1 VPAVLGLWE
10 TSRSAASITPDT
22 PEAVD
27 ALIGQP
33 GSVLLLALEGDE
45 VVGTLVVGWDGWR
58 GNMYRLAVR
67 SDFRRR
73 GIALALV
80 EAGHEHL
87 RSVGARRVTALV
99 GVEESGAAALWLAA
113 GYEHD
118 RKIERFVRN
127 LARPSRPPA

>member
-1 VPAVLGLWE
+1 VPAVLALWE
-10 TSRSAASITPDT
+10 TSRSAASVTPDT
-22 PEAVD
+22 REAVE
-27 ALIGQP
+27 ALLALP

-58 GNMYRLAVR
+58 GNMYRLAVH

-73 GIALALV
+73 GIASKLV
-80 EAGHEHL
+80 EVGHEHL

-99 GVEESGAAALWLAA
+99 GVEESEAAALWRAA

-118 RKIERFVRN
+118 LRINRFVLN
-127 LARPSRPPA
+127 L

>member
-1 VPAVLGLWE
+1 VLALWDL
-10 TSRSAASITPDT
+10 SRSPVSVTPDT
-22 PEAVD
+22 PEAVG

-33 GSVLLLALEGDE
+33 GAALLLAIEDDE

-58 GNMYRLAVR
+58 GNLYRLAVR
-67 SDFRRR
+67 EDFRRR

-80 EAGHEHL
+80 EAGHDHL

-99 GVEESGAAALWLAA
+99 GADEEPAAALWRAA

-118 RKIERFVRN
+118 RHIARFVRN
-127 LARPSRPPA
+127 L

>member
-1 VPAVLGLWE
+1 V
-10 TSRSAASITPDT
+10 TPDT
-22 PEAVD
+22 APAVE
-27 ALIGQP
+27 ALIAQP
-33 GSVLLLALEGDE
+33 GSVLLLALSDDE
-45 VVGTLVVGWDGWR
+45 VVGTLAVGWDGWR

-99 GVEESGAAALWLAA
+99 GVEESEAVALWGAA
-113 GYEHD
+113 GYERD
-118 RKIERFVRN
+118 RKIVRFVRN
-127 LARPSRPPA
+127 L